1 MCIFIYKREVYIDGS
16 RAVYRI
22 SLSTVGPQVNRE
34 RLIEEV
40 SVKAVIIQSI
50 FYVKLM
56 GLPGVF

>member
-1 MCIFIYKREVYIDGS
+1 MTYIDGS